1 MGIKKLNKFLLKY
14 DAIQN
19 FDNMNF
25 LLKNI
30 KHNNIYSNRKI
41 LAIDTSLYMYK
52 YIYSYDNYLVGFI
65 NQISKLLNHNIIPIY
80 VFEGTPPEEKSDVI
94 QMRYEK
100 RNKLKE
106 RIALLEESIKIS
118 DDPDKIKELQ
128 NEINRLGKQIIQIKK
143 TMVELLKELLD
154 IVNIKYIDSIGES
167 DSMCAYLYKNKY
179 IDGVISDDM
188 DILVSGCKY
197 MIKFEKRNVV
207 LYNLDFILDKLKLNY
222 DKFVELCVL
231 FGCDYVKPIPK
242 LNNDRIYELV
252 NSNLTLEQII
262 TVINNTHINTKV
274 QSLLEENK
282 DIDKNILN
290 NFYRNS
296 IDYINAKDLFIN
308 SMENEYIEN
317 FDLDTFKKKI
327 DINLLDD
334 FIDSNIEY
342 IKKYIVN
349 NITNISNKI
358 NNKIK
363 D

>member
-19 FDNMNF
+19 YDNMNF

-30 KHNNIYSNRKI
+30 KHNNIYSDKKI
-41 LAIDTSLYMYK
+41 FAIDTSLYMYK
-52 YIYSYDNYLVGFI
+52 YVYSYENYLMGFL

-80 VFEGTPPEEKSDVI
+80 VFEGTPPEEKNDVI

-106 RIALLEESIKIS
+106 RIASLEDLIKKS
-118 DDPDKIKELQ
+118 NNDKEIEELQ

-154 IVNIKYIDSIGES
+154 ILNIKYIDSIGES

-179 IDGVISDDM
+179 IDAVISDDM
-188 DILVSGCKY
+188 DILVSGCNY
-197 MIKFEKRNVV
+197 MIKFEKKNVV
-207 LYNLDFILDKLKLNY
+207 LYNLEFVLDQLKLNY
-222 DKFVELCVL
+222 ERFVELCVL

-242 LNNDRIYELV
+242 LNNDRIFELI
-252 NSNLTLEQII
+252 NSDLTLEQII

-274 QSLLEENK
+274 QSLLEDNK
-282 DIDKNILN
+282 DIDPNILK
-290 NFYRNS
+290 NFYRDS
-296 IDYINAKDLFIN
+296 IDYNNAKDLFIN
-308 SMENEYIEN
+308 SSNNEYLLEFN
-317 FDLDTFKKKI
+317 LKTFKSK
-327 DINLLDD
+327 INLDNLDD
-334 FIDSNIEY
+334 FIDTNIEN
-342 IKKYIVN
+342 IKKYILH
-349 NITNISNKI
+349 NIFNVTNKI

-363 D
+363 